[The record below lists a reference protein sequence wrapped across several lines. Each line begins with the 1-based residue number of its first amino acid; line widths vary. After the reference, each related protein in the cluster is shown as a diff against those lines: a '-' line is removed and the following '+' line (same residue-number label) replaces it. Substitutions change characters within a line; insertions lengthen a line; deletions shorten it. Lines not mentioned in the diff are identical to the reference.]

1 MTRGFLSYSSLKR
14 VLAKAPEGSLKF
26 TAVSRQALK
35 KLDIPQETRSRIIN
49 LMCNHRI
56 DLKEYRKISREMRSF
71 SDEAGE
77 DASADYFRSILA
89 KALLNIFQR
98 LTPKYR
104 NEAAR
109 KKFFQI
115 VASLANSIHLTNSND
130 SIKELFESQ
139 TTDKIVGH
147 LMKEAAELI
156 ESGYSPDLELNDKL
170 ITASQEFQRY
180 IMKMETL
187 TGVKWEESDGY
198 IEGLRITSFFDPWVA
213 ENENTAIWGVQYYP
227 DEHFM
232 NIAPPFMF
240 FDSLRKAIIAREAAR
255 LYIPNVLSN
264 VEYIYEQAEYLAYKF
279 LEDKY
284 EKEFWYTARHG
295 LRQETRKWSERILDF
310 FTYYEG
316 LVGDDLYKDIYSRL
330 AEFKSLSIP
339 LKSQAEYSFIFET
352 LAARPAIVKFD
363 EKELELLKILSIEPQ
378 APVSEISRDIGL
390 SIPTTMKL
398 IRDVMRKASLGFM
411 ILTNMEKLGLQ
422 EYLLFIETNREWD
435 TRRLFWAIPYCRD
448 AYRLYGPTDLFI
460 VLDVPFKN
468 ENFVPNFLKQLK
480 EKNIISSC
488 VTCRQKANF
497 YNINFSRYDGKT
509 NLWNVRWDSWA
520 LGLRNQLL
528 KKNQEPNQPVDQGI
542 PYEPKPVEIDRI
554 DLEIMGDLVF
564 DCRRSFSDIGSKIG
578 VSGAYVGKK
587 VRRLVKNDLFKP
599 MLISHKM
606 GAENSGYIVVD
617 CDQTSASIITRYLDE
632 LPAWRGCRT
641 EGDING
647 IAAMVWVP
655 IGEIEQLFKTI
666 DDQLCR
672 RKLINKCLFHTV
684 GKWSS
689 LRRWLPIDL
698 YVSKEGW
705 VFDEKKYLGFI
716 DKIA

>member
-1 MTRGFLSYSSLKR
+1 MTRVFLSYSSLKR
-14 VLAKAPEGSLKF
+14 VLAKAPEGPLKF
-26 TAVSRQALK
+26 TATSRQALR
-35 KLDIPQETRSRIIN
+35 KLNVSQETRSRIIN
-49 LMCNHRI
+49 LMCNRRT
-56 DLKEYRKISREMRSF
+56 DLKEYKKISREMRSF
-71 SDEAGE
+71 SYEAGE
-77 DASADYFRSILA
+77 EAPVDYFRPILA
-89 KALLNIFQR
+89 KALFNIFR
-98 LTPKYR
+98 GLTPKYR

-109 KKFFQI
+109 KKFFQ
-115 VASLANSIHLTNSND
+115 VMASLAENIHLTNSTG
-130 SIKELFESQ
+130 SMKELFESQ
-139 TTDKIVGH
+139 TADKIVGY
-147 LMKEAAELI
+147 LIKEAAELI
-156 ESGYSPDLELNDKL
+156 ESGYSPDLELNDRL
-170 ITASQEFQRY
+170 MMASQEFQKY

-198 IEGLRITSFFDPWVA
+198 IEGLRITSFFDPWVV
-213 ENENTAIWGVQYYP
+213 ENEKTVVWGVQYYP

-232 NIAPPFMF
+232 NIAPPFIF
-240 FDSLRKAIIAREAAR
+240 FDTLRKAIIAREAAR
-255 LYIPNVLSN
+255 LYIPSILSN

-279 LEDKY
+279 LEDRH
-284 EKEFWYTARHG
+284 EKEFWYAARHG
-295 LRQETRKWSERILDF
+295 LRQETRKWSERIRDF

-363 EKELELLKILSIEPQ
+363 EKELELLKILSISPQ
-378 APVSEISRDIGL
+378 APASKISRDIGL

-398 IRDVMRKASLGFM
+398 IRDLTKKAFLGSM
-411 ILTNMEKLGLQ
+411 IMTNMGKLGLR
-422 EYLLFIETNREWD
+422 EYLLFIETHREWD

-468 ENFVPNFLKQLK
+468 ENFVPDFLKLLE
-480 EKNIISSC
+480 EKNIVSSYLAC
-488 VTCRQKANF
+488 KPKANF

-509 NLWNVRWDSWA
+509 NLWNIRWDSWA
-520 LGLRNQLL
+520 LGLREEIL
-528 KKNQEPNQPVDQGI
+528 KKNQERDQPVDRGI
-542 PYEPKPVEIDRI
+542 SYEPKPIEIDKI
-554 DLEIMGDLVF
+554 DLQIMDDLVF
-564 DCRRSFSDIGSKIG
+564 GWRRSFSDIGSKIG

-587 VRRLVKNDLFKP
+587 VRRLIKNDVLKP
-599 MLISHKM
+599 MLISDKM
-606 GAENSGYIVVD
+606 GAENCGYILVD
-617 CDQTSASIITRYLDE
+617 CDQTSVNIIARYLDE
-632 LPAWRGCRT
+632 LPAWRGCQT

-655 IGEIEQLFKTI
+655 MGEVEQLFKTI

-672 RKLINKCLFHTV
+672 RKLINKCLFHSV

-698 YVSKEGW
+698 YVIKEGW
-705 VFDEKKYLGFI
+705 AFDEKKYFSFV

>member
-1 MTRGFLSYSSLKR
+1 MARGFISFISLKR
-14 VLAKAPEGSLKF
+14 ALAKAPEGPLKF
-26 TAVSRQALK
+26 TALSRQALK
-35 KLDIPQETRSRIIN
+35 RLNLPQEAKSKIIN
-49 LMCNHRI
+49 LMCNRRT
-56 DLKEYRKISREMRSF
+56 DSKEYKKISREIRNLGY
-71 SDEAGE
+71 EAGE
-77 DASADYFRSILA
+77 EAVVDYFKSILA
-89 KALLNIFQR
+89 KALFNIFQR

-115 VASLANSIHLTNSND
+115 IASLAENIHLTDSTN

-139 TTDKIVGH
+139 TTDKIVGYV
-147 LMKEAAELI
+147 MKEAAELI
-156 ESGYSPDLELNDKL
+156 ESGYSPDHELNDKL
-170 ITASQEFQRY
+170 IMASQEFQKY

-187 TGVKWEESDGY
+187 SGVKWEESDGY
-198 IEGLRITSFFDPWVA
+198 IEGLRITSFFDPWVV
-213 ENENTAIWGVQYYP
+213 ENEKTAVWGVQYHP
-227 DEHFM
+227 DVHFM

-240 FDSLRKAIIAREAAR
+240 FDTLRKAIIAREAAT
-255 LYIPNVLSN
+255 LYIPDILSN

-279 LEDKY
+279 LEEKY
-284 EKEFWYTARHG
+284 EKEFWYIARHG

-316 LVGDDLYKDIYSRL
+316 LVGDDLYKDIHSRL
-330 AEFKSLSIP
+330 TEFKSLSIP

-363 EKELELLKILSIEPQ
+363 EKELELLQILSVRPQ
-378 APVSEISRDIGL
+378 ASVSMISRDIGL

-398 IRDVMRKASLGFM
+398 IRDLTKKAFLGFM
-411 ILTNMEKLGLQ
+411 IMTNMEKLGLQ
-422 EYLLFIETNREWD
+422 EYLLFIRTNREWD

-448 AYRLYGPTDLFI
+448 AYRLYGPTDLF
-460 VLDVPFKN
+460 VVMDVPFKK
-468 ENFVPNFLKQLK
+468 ENFVPAFVKQLD

-488 VTCRQKANF
+488 AICKPIANF
-497 YNINFSRYDGKT
+497 YNINFSRYDRKS
-509 NLWNVRWDSWA
+509 NLWNVQWDSWA
-520 LGLRNQLL
+520 LGLREQLL
-528 KKNQEPNQPVDQGI
+528 KKNQEPNQPVDRGA
-542 PYEPKPVEIDRI
+542 PYEQKPIEIDKI
-554 DLEIMGDLVF
+554 DLQIMNDLVF

-587 VRRLVKNDLFKP
+587 VRRLVKNDVFKP
-599 MLISHKM
+599 MLISDKM
-606 GAENSGYIVVD
+606 GAENCGYVLVD
-617 CDQTSASIITRYLDE
+617 CDRNSGSTIIRYLDE

-641 EGDING
+641 TGDING

-672 RKLINKCLFHTV
+672 RNLINKCLFHTV

-689 LRRWLPIDL
+689 LRRWLPTDL
-698 YVSKEGW
+698 FINKEGW
-705 VFDEKKYLGFI
+705 VFDEKKYFGFV

>member
-14 VLAKAPEGSLKF
+14 ALVKAPEGPLKF
-26 TAVSRQALK
+26 TALSRQALK
-35 KLDIPQETRSRIIN
+35 KLDVAQETRSRIIN
-49 LMCNHRI
+49 LMCNRRT
-56 DLKEYRKISREMRSF
+56 DLKEYKKISREMRSF

-77 DASADYFRSILA
+77 EASVDYFRPILA
-89 KALLNIFQR
+89 KALFNIFRR

-109 KKFFQI
+109 KKFFQMM
-115 VASLANSIHLTNSND
+115 ASLVESIHLTNSTD
-130 SIKELFESQ
+130 SVKELFESQ
-139 TTDKIVGH
+139 TTEKIVGY

-170 ITASQEFQRY
+170 IMASQEFQKY

-198 IEGLRITSFFDPWVA
+198 IEGLRITSFFDPWVV
-213 ENENTAIWGVQYYP
+213 ENEKTAIWGVQYYP
-227 DEHFM
+227 DEQFM

-240 FDSLRKAIIAREAAR
+240 FDTLRKAIIAREAAR
-255 LYIPNVLSN
+255 LYIPNMINN

-279 LEDKY
+279 LEDKH

-295 LRQETRKWSERILDF
+295 LRQETRKWSERIRDF

-363 EKELELLKILSIEPQ
+363 EKELELLKILSTSPQ
-378 APVSEISRDIGL
+378 APASRISRDIGL

-398 IRDVMRKASLGFM
+398 IRDLTKKAFLGSM
-411 ILTNMEKLGLQ
+411 IMTNMGKLGLQ
-422 EYLLFIETNREWD
+422 EYLLFIETRREWD

-468 ENFVPNFLKQLK
+468 ENFVPDFLKLLK
-480 EKNIISSC
+480 EKNIISSYLAC
-488 VTCRQKANF
+488 KPKANF

-509 NLWNVRWDSWA
+509 NLWNIRWDSWA
-520 LGLRNQLL
+520 LGLREELL
-528 KKNQEPNQPVDQGI
+528 KKNQERDQPIDRGI
-542 PYEPKPVEIDRI
+542 SYEPKPIEIDKI
-554 DLEIMGDLVF
+554 DLQIMDDLVF
-564 DCRRSFSDIGSKIG
+564 GWRRSFSDMGSKIG

-587 VRRLVKNDLFKP
+587 VRRIVKNDVFKP
-599 MLISHKM
+599 MLISDKM
-606 GAENSGYIVVD
+606 GAENCGYILVD
-617 CDQTSASIITRYLDE
+617 CNQTSVSIITRYLDE

-655 IGEIEQLFKTI
+655 MGEVEQLFKTI

-705 VFDEKKYLGFI
+705 AFDEKKYFDFV

>member
-14 VLAKAPEGSLKF
+14 ALVKAPEGPLKF
-26 TAVSRQALK
+26 TVLSRQILK
-35 KLDIPQETRSRIIN
+35 KLDVAQETRSRIIN
-49 LMCNHRI
+49 LMCNRRT
-56 DLKEYRKISREMRSF
+56 DLKEYKKIIREMRSF

-77 DASADYFRSILA
+77 EASVDHFRPILA
-89 KALLNIFQR
+89 KALFKLFRRI
-98 LTPKYR
+98 TPRYR

-115 VASLANSIHLTNSND
+115 MASLAENIHLTNSID
-130 SIKELFESQ
+130 SVKELFELQ
-139 TTDKIVGH
+139 TTDKIVGY

-170 ITASQEFQRY
+170 IMASQEFQKY

-187 TGVKWEESDGY
+187 TGIKWEESDGY
-198 IEGLRITSFFDPWVA
+198 IEGLRITSFFDPWVV
-213 ENENTAIWGVQYYP
+213 EIEKTAVWGVQYYP

-240 FDSLRKAIIAREAAR
+240 FDTLRKAIIAREAAR
-255 LYIPNVLSN
+255 LYIPDILSN

-284 EKEFWYTARHG
+284 EKEFWYIARHG

-316 LVGDDLYKDIYSRL
+316 LVGDDLYEDIYSRL

-352 LAARPAIVKFD
+352 LAARPAVAKFD
-363 EKELELLKILSIEPQ
+363 EKELELLKILSVRPQ
-378 APVSEISRDIGL
+378 APISKISRDIGL

-398 IRDVMRKASLGFM
+398 IRDLTKKAFLGFM
-411 ILTNMEKLGLQ
+411 IMTNMEKLGLQ
-422 EYLLFIETNREWD
+422 EYLLFIETSREWD

-468 ENFVPNFLKQLK
+468 ENFVSNFLKQLK
-480 EKNIISSC
+480 EKNIITSHVSC
-488 VTCRQKANF
+488 KPKANF
-497 YNINFSRYDGKT
+497 YNINFSRFDGKT
-509 NLWNVRWDSWA
+509 NMWNIRWDSWA
-520 LGLRNQLL
+520 LGLREQLL
-528 KKNQEPNQPVDQGI
+528 NRNQEPSQLLDQRS
-542 PYEPKPVEIDRI
+542 PYESKPIEIDKI
-554 DLEIMGDLVF
+554 DLQIMNDLVF

-587 VRRLVKNDLFKP
+587 VRRLVKNDVFKP
-599 MLISHKM
+599 MLISDKM
-606 GAENSGYIVVD
+606 GAENCGYVLVD
-617 CDQTSASIITRYLDE
+617 CDQSSAAIVTRYLDE

-647 IAAMVWVP
+647 VAAMVWVP

-672 RKLINKCLFHTV
+672 RKLVNRCLFHTV

-689 LRRWLPIDL
+689 LRRWLPVDL
-698 YVSKEGW
+698 YVNKEGW
-705 VFDEKKYLGFI
+705 AFDEKKYFSFI
-716 DKIA
+716 DRIA

>member
-14 VLAKAPEGSLKF
+14 TLAKAPEGPLKF
-26 TAVSRQALK
+26 TALSRQL
-35 KLDIPQETRSRIIN
+35 LRRLGVPQETRSRIIN
-49 LMCNHRI
+49 LMCNRRT
-56 DLKEYRKISREMRSF
+56 DLKEYKKISREIGSF
-71 SDEAGE
+71 SDETGE
-77 DASADYFRSILA
+77 EASADYFKSILA
-89 KALLNIFQR
+89 KALFNVFRR

-109 KKFFQI
+109 KKFFETI
-115 VASLANSIHLTNSND
+115 TSLAENLHLTNSID
-130 SIKELFESQ
+130 GIKELFESQ
-139 TTDKIVGH
+139 TTDKIIGY
-147 LMKEAAELI
+147 LMKEAAELV

-170 ITASQEFQRY
+170 IMASQEFQKY
-180 IMKMETL
+180 IMKMEAL

-198 IEGLRITSFFDPWVA
+198 IEGLRITSFYDPWMV
-213 ENENTAIWGVQYYP
+213 ETEKTAVWGVQYYP

-232 NIAPPFMF
+232 NISPPFIF
-240 FDSLRKAIIAREAAR
+240 FDTLRKAIIAREAAR
-255 LYIPNVLSN
+255 LYIPGILSN

-295 LRQETRKWSERILDF
+295 LRQETRKWSERIRDF
-310 FTYYEG
+310 FAYYEG

-352 LAARPAIVKFD
+352 LAARPAMVKFD
-363 EKELELLKILSIEPQ
+363 EKELELLKILSIRPQ

-398 IRDVMRKASLGFM
+398 IRDLTKKANLGSM
-411 ILTNMEKLGLQ
+411 IMANMEKLGLQ

-460 VLDVPFKN
+460 VLDIPFKN
-468 ENFVPNFLKQLK
+468 ENFVPSFLKLID

-488 VTCRQKANF
+488 VVCKPKANF
-497 YNINFSRYDGKT
+497 YNINFSRYDVKT
-509 NLWNVRWDSWA
+509 NVWNVRWDSWA
-520 LGLRNQLL
+520 LGLREELL
-528 KKNQEPNQPVDQGI
+528 KKSQEPNQPVDRGTPCEQKPIGI
-542 PYEPKPVEIDRI
+542 DKI
-554 DLEIMGDLVF
+554 DLQIMDDLVF
-564 DCRRSFSDIGSKIG
+564 GWRRSFSDIGSSIG

-587 VRRLVKNDLFKP
+587 IRRLVKNDVFKP
-599 MLISHKM
+599 MLIADKM
-606 GAENSGYIVVD
+606 GAENCGYILVD
-617 CDQTSASIITRYLDE
+617 CDQTSVSIVTKYLDE

-641 EGDING
+641 EGDVNG

-655 IGEIEQLFKTI
+655 MGELEQLFKTI

-672 RKLINKCLFHTV
+672 RKLIDECLFHTV

-689 LRRWLPIDL
+689 LRRWLPINL

-705 VFDEKKYLGFI
+705 AFDEKKYFAFV

>member
-1 MTRGFLSYSSLKR
+1 MARGFISFSSLKR
-14 VLAKAPEGSLKF
+14 ALAKAPEGPLKF
-26 TAVSRQALK
+26 TALSRQALK
-35 KLDIPQETRSRIIN
+35 RLNLPQEAKSKIIN
-49 LMCNHRI
+49 LMCNRRT
-56 DLKEYRKISREMRSF
+56 DSKEYKKISREIRNLGY
-71 SDEAGE
+71 EAGE
-77 DASADYFRSILA
+77 EAVVDYFKSILA
-89 KALLNIFQR
+89 KALFNIFQR

-109 KKFFQI
+109 KKFFHI
-115 VASLANSIHLTNSND
+115 IASLAENIHLTDSTN

-139 TTDKIVGH
+139 TTDKIVGYV
-147 LMKEAAELI
+147 MKEAAELI
-156 ESGYSPDLELNDKL
+156 ESGYSPDHELNDKL
-170 ITASQEFQRY
+170 IMASQEFQKY
-180 IMKMETL
+180 VMKMETL
-187 TGVKWEESDGY
+187 TGVKFEESDGY
-198 IEGLRITSFFDPWVA
+198 IEGLRVTSFYDPWVV
-213 ENENTAIWGVQYYP
+213 ENEKTVVWGVQYYI
-227 DEHFM
+227 DEHFI

-240 FDSLRKAIIAREAAR
+240 FDTLRKAMIAREAAR
-255 LYIPNVLSN
+255 LYIPGILSK

-295 LRQETRKWSERILDF
+295 LREETRKWSERIRDF
-310 FTYYEG
+310 FAYYEG

-330 AEFKSLSIP
+330 AEFRSLSIP

-352 LAARPAIVKFD
+352 LAARPTIVRFD
-363 EKELELLKILSIEPQ
+363 EKELELLKILSIKPQ
-378 APVSEISRDIGL
+378 APVSEIGRDVGL

-398 IRDVMRKASLGFM
+398 IRDLTKKANLGSM
-411 ILTNMEKLGLQ
+411 IMTNMEKLGLQ

-468 ENFVPNFLKQLK
+468 ENFVPNFLKLIE

-488 VTCRQKANF
+488 VACKPKANF
-497 YNINFSRYDGKT
+497 YNINFSRYDVRT
-509 NLWNVRWDSWA
+509 NVWNVRWDSWA
-520 LGLRNQLL
+520 LGLREELL
-528 KKNQEPNQPVDQGI
+528 KKSQEPNQPVDRVT
-542 PYEPKPVEIDRI
+542 PSERKPIEIDKI
-554 DLEIMGDLVF
+554 DLQIMDDLVF
-564 DCRRSFSDIGSKIG
+564 GWRRSFSDIGSNIG

-587 VRRLVKNDLFKP
+587 IRRLVKKDVFKP
-599 MLISHKM
+599 MLIVDKM
-606 GAENSGYIVVD
+606 GAENCGYILVD
-617 CDQTSASIITRYLDE
+617 CDQTSASIITKYLDE

-641 EGDING
+641 EGDVNG

-655 IGEIEQLFKTI
+655 MGEIEQLFKTI

-672 RKLINKCLFHTV
+672 RKLIDKCLFHTV

-705 VFDEKKYLGFI
+705 AFDEKKYFGFV

>member
-1 MTRGFLSYSSLKR
+1 MTRGFISFSFLKKA
-14 VLAKAPEGSLKF
+14 LAKAPEGPLKF
-26 TAVSRQALK
+26 TALSRQALK
-35 KLDIPQETRSRIIN
+35 RLNVPQETKSRIIN
-49 LMCNHRI
+49 LMCNRRT
-56 DLKEYRKISREMRSF
+56 DLKEYKKISREMRNF
-71 SDEAGE
+71 SYEAGE
-77 DASADYFRSILA
+77 EAIIDYFRSIFA
-89 KALLNIFQR
+89 KALFNIFQR

-115 VASLANSIHLTNSND
+115 MASLAENIHLTDSTNSIRD
-130 SIKELFESQ
+130 LLESQ
-139 TTDKIVGH
+139 TTDKIVGYV
-147 LMKEAAELI
+147 MKEAAELI
-156 ESGYSPDLELNDKL
+156 ESGYSPDHELGDKL
-170 ITASQEFQRY
+170 IMASQEFQKY

-187 TGVKWEESDGY
+187 TGVKWEDSDGY
-198 IEGLRITSFFDPWVA
+198 IEGLRITSFFDPWVV
-213 ENENTAIWGVQYYP
+213 ENEKTAVWGVQYYP
-227 DEHFM
+227 DGHFM

-240 FDSLRKAIIAREAAR
+240 FDTLRKAIIAREATR
-255 LYIPNVLSN
+255 LYIPDILSN
-264 VEYIYEQAEYLAYKF
+264 VEYIYEQAEYLAHKL
-279 LEDKY
+279 LEEKY
-284 EKEFWYTARHG
+284 EKEFWYIARHG

-339 LKSQAEYSFIFET
+339 LKSQTEYSFIFET
-352 LAARPAIVKFD
+352 LAARPAMVKFD
-363 EKELELLKILSIEPQ
+363 EKELELLKILSVRPQ
-378 APVSEISRDIGL
+378 ASVSTVSRDIRL

-398 IRDVMRKASLGFM
+398 IRDLTKKAFLGFM
-411 ILTNMEKLGLQ
+411 IMTNMEKLGLQ
-422 EYLLFIETNREWD
+422 EYLVFIETNREWD

-460 VLDVPFKN
+460 VMDVPFKY
-468 ENFVPNFLKQLK
+468 ENFVPSFLKQLK
-480 EKNIISSC
+480 ERDIISGFTIC
-488 VTCRQKANF
+488 KPKANF

-509 NLWNVRWDSWA
+509 NLWNVRWDSWS
-520 LGLRNQLL
+520 LGLREQLL
-528 KKNQEPNQPVDQGI
+528 KKNQEPNQPVDRAVR
-542 PYEPKPVEIDRI
+542 YEPKPVEIDKI
-554 DLEIMGDLVF
+554 DLQIMNDLVF

-587 VRRLVKNDLFKP
+587 VRRLVKNDFFKP
-599 MLISHKM
+599 MLISDKM
-606 GAENSGYIVVD
+606 GAENCGYILVD
-617 CDQTSASIITRYLDE
+617 CDQTSANIIISYLDE

-641 EGDING
+641 VGDING

-655 IGEIEQLFKTI
+655 VGEIEQLFKTI

-672 RKLINKCLFHTV
+672 RRLISKCLFHTV

-698 YVSKEGW
+698 YVNKEGW
-705 VFDEKKYLGFI
+705 AFDEKKYFSFI